1 MSFQF
6 SKHYTLDQARALLPD
21 VRQWLDG
28 LEQRQERLRA
38 VEARLTSLMANGADV
53 GGEWAN
59 QLVTILA
66 DSKDLLQEFRR
77 RQIQIK
83 DLERG
88 LLDFPSLR
96 EGREVFLC
104 WKKDEDDIQFWHDL
118 ESGYAGRERIH

>member
-6 SKHYTLDQARALLPD
+6 SKHYTLEEARALLPEA
-21 VRQWLDG
+21 RRWLKG
-28 LEQRQERLRA
+28 LDQHQKRLRTLGERLT
-38 VEARLTSLMANGADV
+38 ELMDGGADG
-53 GGEWAN
+53 GGETVN
-59 QLVTILA
+59 QLVRTLA
-66 DSKDLLQEFRR
+66 DCKDLLEQFRS

-104 WKKDEDDIQFWHDL
+104 WEKDEDDIQFW
-118 ESGYAGRERIH
+118 